1 VKRSSDLVSA
11 FFLIDCVQDL
21 RYFAQVHIGPNGY
34 PKLARFLDSDDNFMV
49 YRRFGFLQTRLLL
62 ERQDALRVLEERLD
76 KLDESEIEGG
86 DNKDNLCSRDGDG
99 GDQTER
105 INLMAAI
112 RTAFQE
118 YGSLHQ
124 ASPWG
129 PIADNVSRA
138 IAGCSDHGSS
148 KQANYKRIHVSQNF
162 YG

>member
-1 VKRSSDLVSA
+1 MQQWGPSNSKRTAEREAVVRSGKCVL
-11 FFLIDCVQDL
+11 LIDCAQGL
-21 RYFAQVHIGPNGY
+21 RYFAQVHLGPNGY

-62 ERQDALRVLEERLD
+62 ETQDTLRVLEERLD
-76 KLDESEIEGG
+76 KLDESETVGD
-86 DNKDNLCSRDGDG
+86 DNKDNLCSRDGD

-124 ASPWG
+124 ASPG
-129 PIADNVSRA
+129 DP
-138 IAGCSDHGSS
+138 
-148 KQANYKRIHVSQNF
+148 
-162 YG
+162 

>member
-1 VKRSSDLVSA
+1 MHL
-11 FFLIDCVQDL
+11 
-21 RYFAQVHIGPNGY
+21 GPNGY

-62 ERQDALRVLEERLD
+62 ETQDRLRVLEERLD
-76 KLDESEIEGG
+76 KLDESETVGD

-105 INLMAAI
+105 LDLMAAI

-124 ASPWG
+124 ASPG
-129 PIADNVSRA
+129 DP
-138 IAGCSDHGSS
+138 
-148 KQANYKRIHVSQNF
+148 
-162 YG
+162 